1 MWEKLVQVENR
12 FEELGQLLS
21 DPQIISDRHL
31 LQKYAKERKDL
42 EELVATFRAYRK
54 AKEEMAGSHELL
66 QEAADAEIARMATE
80 EIRLLT
86 AELGGLEERLKVL
99 LIPKDP
105 NDDKNIILEI
115 RAGAGGDEAGLFAA
129 ELARMYLR
137 YAEKRSWKV
146 EVLSSSDGG
155 AGGTREFI
163 AMMSGESVYSRM
175 KFESGVHRVQRVP
188 QTEAS
193 GRVHTSTV
201 TVAVLPEAEEVDVE
215 INDKDLRID
224 VYRASGPGGQG
235 VNTTDSAV
243 RITHLPSGMVVAMQD
258 ERSQIKNR
266 ERAMKVLRARLLEKK
281 ERDLEAARSAE
292 RRSQVGSG
300 ERSEKIRTYNF
311 PQSRITD
318 HRIGLSVYAPDQ
330 VLNGDLDQLIDPL
343 VQDAQAR
350 ALGSGQAAP
359 RAAADEE

>member
-66 QEAADAEIARMATE
+66 QEASDADIARMATE

-129 ELARMYLR
+129 A
-137 YAEKRSWKV
+137 
-146 EVLSSSDGG
+146 
-155 AGGTREFI
+155 I
-163 AMMSGESVYSRM
+163 
-175 KFESGVHRVQRVP
+175 
-188 QTEAS
+188 
-193 GRVHTSTV
+193 
-201 TVAVLPEAEEVDVE
+201 
-215 INDKDLRID
+215 
-224 VYRASGPGGQG
+224 
-235 VNTTDSAV
+235 
-243 RITHLPSGMVVAMQD
+243 
-258 ERSQIKNR
+258 
-266 ERAMKVLRARLLEKK
+266 
-281 ERDLEAARSAE
+281 
-292 RRSQVGSG
+292 
-300 ERSEKIRTYNF
+300 
-311 PQSRITD
+311 
-318 HRIGLSVYAPDQ
+318 
-330 VLNGDLDQLIDPL
+330 
-343 VQDAQAR
+343 
-350 ALGSGQAAP
+350 
-359 RAAADEE
+359 